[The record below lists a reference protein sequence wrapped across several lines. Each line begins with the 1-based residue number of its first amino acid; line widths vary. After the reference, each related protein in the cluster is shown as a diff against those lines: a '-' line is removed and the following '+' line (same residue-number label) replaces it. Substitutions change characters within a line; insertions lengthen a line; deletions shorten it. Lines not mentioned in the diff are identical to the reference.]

1 MSTQR
6 MEPILEKDVDRRRDA
21 EPDRIRRVLRDIAAD
36 ARALKDRYL
45 DDTIV
50 PEGGE

>member
-1 MSTQR
+1 MKP
-6 MEPILEKDVDRRRDA
+6 MRRDELERDDV
-21 EPDRIRRVLRDIAAD
+21 EPDGTSRVLQDIADD
-36 ARALKDRYL
+36 ARAWKHEYL

>member
-1 MSTQR
+1 
-6 MEPILEKDVDRRRDA
+6 MEPMRIDEIERHDV
-21 EPDRIRRVLRDIAAD
+21 EPDGTDSVLQNIADD
-36 ARALKDRYL
+36 ARALKNKYL

>member
-1 MSTQR
+1 
-6 MEPILEKDVDRRRDA
+6 MEPIRKEDVERKRDA
-21 EPDRIRRVLRDIAAD
+21 ESDNTRRVLRNIADD
-36 ARALKDRYL
+36 ARALKHRYL

>member
-1 MSTQR
+1 
-6 MEPILEKDVDRRRDA
+6 MEPIRKEDVERKRDA
-21 EPDRIRRVLRDIAAD
+21 EPDSTRRVLLNIAAD
-36 ARALKDRYL
+36 ARALKGRYL

>member
-1 MSTQR
+1 
-6 MEPILEKDVDRRRDA
+6 MEPIRKEDA
-21 EPDRIRRVLRDIAAD
+21 ERTLDAPENDVLQEIADD

-45 DDTIV
+45 DETIV

>member
-1 MSTQR
+1 
-6 MEPILEKDVDRRRDA
+6 MEPIRKEDVEREHDT
-21 EPDRIRRVLRDIAAD
+21 EPDDIRRVLQNIAAD
-36 ARALKDRYL
+36 ARALKHRYL

>member
-1 MSTQR
+1 
-6 MEPILEKDVDRRRDA
+6 MEPMPKQDA
-21 EPDRIRRVLRDIAAD
+21 ERQDHEADGTRRILKDIADD
-36 ARALKDRYL
+36 ARALKNKYL

>member
-1 MSTQR
+1 
-6 MEPILEKDVDRRRDA
+6 MEPIRKEDVEQRREL
-21 EPDRIRRVLRDIAAD
+21 EPDSMRRVLQDIADD

>member
-1 MSTQR
+1 
-6 MEPILEKDVDRRRDA
+6 MEPILKEDVQRKRDA
-21 EPDRIRRVLRDIAAD
+21 EPDNTLRVLRNIADD
-36 ARALKDRYL
+36 ARALKHRYL

>member
-1 MSTQR
+1 
-6 MEPILEKDVDRRRDA
+6 MEPIRKEDFERKHDTPESNVLE
-21 EPDRIRRVLRDIAAD
+21 DIADD
-36 ARALKDRYL
+36 ARSLKDRYL

>member
-1 MSTQR
+1 
-6 MEPILEKDVDRRRDA
+6 MEPIRKEDVERKRDP
-21 EPDRIRRVLRDIAAD
+21 EPDSMRRVLRDIAAD

-45 DDTIV
+45 DDTMV

>member
-1 MSTQR
+1 
-6 MEPILEKDVDRRRDA
+6 MEPMRKEDVERQDTQH
-21 EPDRIRRVLRDIAAD
+21 EQTKGVLQDIAAD
-36 ARALKDRYL
+36 ARALKNNYL

>member
-1 MSTQR
+1 
-6 MEPILEKDVDRRRDA
+6 MESIRKEDVERKRDA
-21 EPDRIRRVLRDIAAD
+21 EPDSMRRVLRDIAAD

-45 DDTIV
+45 DDMTV

>member
-1 MSTQR
+1 
-6 MEPILEKDVDRRRDA
+6 MEPIRKEDVERTYDA
-21 EPDRIRRVLRDIAAD
+21 PESSVLQEIADD
-36 ARALKDRYL
+36 ARSLKDRYL

>member
-1 MSTQR
+1 
-6 MEPILEKDVDRRRDA
+6 MEPMRKVELERDDA
-21 EPDRIRRVLRDIAAD
+21 EPDVASSVLQAIADD
-36 ARALKDRYL
+36 ARALKNTYL

>member
-1 MSTQR
+1 
-6 MEPILEKDVDRRRDA
+6 MELILKEDVERKRDA
-21 EPDRIRRVLRDIAAD
+21 ESDNTRRVLQNIADD
-36 ARALKDRYL
+36 ARALKHRYL

>member
-1 MSTQR
+1 
-6 MEPILEKDVDRRRDA
+6 MEPILKEDVERKRDA
-21 EPDRIRRVLRDIAAD
+21 ESDNTRRVLQNIADD
-36 ARALKDRYL
+36 ARALKHRYL